1 MAISKHDM
9 KKAGDSL
16 EKFVSLISLVDIDEP
31 SYKKDIKPVKKLC
44 NKLRKGDMSVFKGE
58 REDDDEE

>member
-1 MAISKHDM
+1 MAISKEDM

-31 SYKKDIKPVKKLC
+31 SYKKDIKTVKKLC
-44 NKLRKGDMSVFKGE
+44 SKLRKGDMRIFKGE
-58 REDDDEE
+58 SDDDDE